1 MLEIKYSDRKTK
13 ARTGILHTSH
23 GDALTPFF
31 MPVAT
36 KAAPRY
42 LSPHDLKE
50 IKVQAIIANALLL
63 SLAPGTDV
71 VKKAGGIHG
80 FMNFNQPIFTD
91 CGGFQILRQSFFK
104 GTTEEGIKFRSPF
117 DGRNILM
124 TPEMIIKIQQEIGS
138 DAAMCLDYCPPYGL
152 SREETED
159 SMLKTHAWAERCKKA
174 HTKKSQ
180 LLFGIAQGGFYRKFR
195 IESMKF
201 MRDMDF
207 DGISLGGLFIGEP
220 KRDSYSMIKS
230 SMRYAPLDKPKYI
243 MGLGSPEDIVKSV
256 SMGVDF
262 FDSIFPVENARH
274 GTMFTWHGKLKL
286 DSKIYRDDFLPIDP
300 ECKCFTCTH
309 YSRAYLH
316 HLLKTQEQLGF
327 RLRIYHNIYF
337 MQRLMDKIRYSIED
351 KTFSK
356 FSKKIISAYAKKD
369 PEKSTESNVSE
380 RITVIKRKEKQG

>member
-1 MLEIKYSDRKTK
+1 MFKITSSDKKTK
-13 ARTGILHTSH
+13 ARAGTLHMSH

-42 LSPHDLKE
+42 LSSHDLKE
-50 IKVQAIIANALLL
+50 IKVQAIISNALIL
-63 SLAPGTDV
+63 SLAPGTELI
-71 VKKAGGIHG
+71 KKAGGIHA
-80 FMNFNQPIFTD
+80 FMNFQQPIFTD
-91 CGGFQILRQSFFK
+91 CGGFQILRQSFFR
-104 GTTEEGIKFRSPF
+104 GTTDEGIKFRSPF

-124 TPEMIIKIQQEIGS
+124 TPEMMTKIQQELCS
-138 DAAMCLDYCPPYGL
+138 DAAMCLDYCPPYGMN
-152 SREETED
+152 EAEVED
-159 SMLKTHAWAERCKKA
+159 SVNKTHAWAERCRKA

-180 LLFGIAQGGFYRKFR
+180 LQFGIAQGGFYKKMR

-220 KRDSYSMIKS
+220 KKETYAMINS
-230 SMRYAPLDKPKYI
+230 SMLYAPKNKPKYV
-243 MGLGSPEDIVKSV
+243 MGLGSPEDIVRCV
-256 SMGVDF
+256 SLGIDV

-274 GTMFTWHGKLKL
+274 GTMFTWKGKLKL
-286 DSKIYRDDFLPIDP
+286 DSRIYKDDFSPIDS

-337 MQRLMDKIRYSIED
+337 MQRLMEKIRDSIEEG
-351 KTFSK
+351 TFNALSK
-356 FSKKIISAYAKKD
+356 GIISAYAKKD
-369 PEKSTESNVSE
+369 PEKANGSNVSN
-380 RITVIKRKEKQG
+380 RITVKKRE